1 MLATNNDQL
10 KRSDLAWPEGA
21 VNRPF
26 SAGRGANGTCLPAI
40 DGGAVVASP
49 SAALSTATAVEP
61 VAASAVEQTETFV
74 FARSQNGITRCIDLT
89 GAVLLLVF
97 LLPVMVIVAVA
108 IRIFDPGPA
117 LYRQARVGRDGSDFA
132 CLKFR
137 SMRCDSAEVL
147 RALLETDAAA
157 SAEWALNQKLANDP
171 RITPLGAFLRAT
183 SLDELPQLF
192 NVIRGDMSLV
202 GPRPIVSDEVPRYG
216 RFIAHYHAT
225 KPGLTGLWQVT
236 GRSGTTY
243 RRRVATDRYYACS
256 RTIGMDLRIMAAT
269 IPAVVFR
276 KGAV

>member
-10 KRSDLAWPEGA
+10 KRPDLAWPDSA
-21 VNRPF
+21 ANRPYPGS
-26 SAGRGANGTCLPAI
+26 SAPNGVRQK
-40 DGGAVVASP
+40 DGDKGVGVAPLSA
-49 SAALSTATAVEP
+49 SAAISTAAATGIPTAQSVILL
-61 VAASAVEQTETFV
+61 
-74 FARSQNGITRCIDLT
+74 ARPQAWTTRCIDVA

-97 LLPVMVIVAVA
+97 LMPVMIMVAVA

-117 LYRQARVGRDGSDFA
+117 LYRQARIGRDGSEFD

-147 RALLETDAAA
+147 SILLDTDAKAA
-157 SAEWALNQKLANDP
+157 AEWELNQKLAEDP

-202 GPRPIVSDEVPRYG
+202 GPRPIVRDEVARYG
-216 RFIAHYHAT
+216 RFIVHYHAT

-256 RTIGMDLRIMAAT
+256 RSVGMDLRILAAT
-269 IPAVVFR
+269 VPAVLFR
-276 KGAV
+276 RGAV